1 MVTMKCLLQAYAS
14 EIAKQSTNF
23 EVCKKLRLKS
33 LHSLVSYFESSQNN
47 VAAKEW
53 EFLKILVINLKQRYD
68 ITFKDEV
75 DLHLWQTVYLGTNL
89 VKLFYEGSI
98 EKFRIAIEIAE
109 LG

>member
-1 MVTMKCLLQAYAS
+1 M
-14 EIAKQSTNF
+14 
-23 EVCKKLRLKS
+23 
-33 LHSLVSYFESSQNN
+33 SYFESSQNN

-68 ITFKDEV
+68 IVFKDEV

-98 EKFRIAIEIAE
+98 DKFRIAIEIAE
-109 LG
+109 QG